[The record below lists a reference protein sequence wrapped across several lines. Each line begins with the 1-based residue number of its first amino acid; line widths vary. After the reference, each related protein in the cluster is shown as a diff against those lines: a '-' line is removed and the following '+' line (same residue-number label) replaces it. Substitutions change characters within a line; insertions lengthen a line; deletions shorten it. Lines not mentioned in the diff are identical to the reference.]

1 MSSVRTSAQQG
12 APRSSGPK
20 ARIPDCPLGRTVET
34 VGAWWTLEILHEL
47 FNGHTRF
54 AAIRTNLETPTE
66 LLTERLDDLC
76 TRGLIEQVADVAGA
90 EDREY
95 RLTPL
100 GRTLRPLLLVIAAW
114 GNHRLAPEDRSVVLV
129 DTETSAEVDPVVVDR
144 RTGRRIDTEN
154 VVFARGPKAS
164 EKVAA
169 RYPKIMLAT

>member
-1 MSSVRTSAQQG
+1 MSSVSTGVQQG

-20 ARIPDCPLGRTVET
+20 ARIPDCPLGRTVEV
-34 VGAWWTLEILHEL
+34 VGAWWTLEILHEI

-54 AAIRTNLETPTE
+54 AAIQHNLETPTE
-66 LLTERLDDLC
+66 LLRERLGDLRS
-76 TRGLIEQVADVAGA
+76 RGLIEQAADATDPEG
-90 EDREY
+90 REY

-114 GNHRLAPEDRSVVLV
+114 GNHRLAPEERSVVLV
-129 DTETSAEVDPVVVDR
+129 DTETGTEVDPIVVDR

-154 VVFARGPKAS
+154 VVFACGPKAS
-164 EKVAA
+164 EMVAA

>member
-1 MSSVRTSAQQG
+1 M
-12 APRSSGPK
+12 
-20 ARIPDCPLGRTVET
+20 
-34 VGAWWTLEILHEL
+34 
-47 FNGHTRF
+47 
-54 AAIRTNLETPTE
+54 
-66 LLTERLDDLC
+66 TERLDDLC